1 MKLTI
6 KLYRVVTV
14 PTEWLNSVVGL
25 GKDAETAKIDAKI
38 REEFY
43 PFAPRFRI
51 FYGTT
56 LTKQASKEALENAVP
71 SEVLEAASKTVIGIE
86 AMSFDVSDFNVPFAG
101 LISADPIDP
110 VDVARID
117 GALESEMGR
126 MGIATE
132 FEKFEWRTFAEA
144 RGN

>member
-6 KLYRVVTV
+6 KLYRVTTI
-14 PTEWLNSVVGL
+14 PTEWLTSIVGL
-25 GKDAETAKIDAKI
+25 PKDAQTPAIDAKI

-43 PFAPRFRI
+43 PFAPRFCI
-51 FYGTT
+51 FYGATFT
-56 LTKQASKEALENAVP
+56 DQASRDALP
-71 SEVLEAASKTVIGIE
+71 PEVVETASKTVIGIE
-86 AMSFDVSDFNVPFAG
+86 AMSFDISDFNVPFAG

-117 GALESEMGR
+117 GALESEMSR

-132 FEKFEWRTFAEA
+132 FENYEWRTMAESK
-144 RGN
+144 GN